1 MTKFYDISHNTAF
14 NLGMPEIEEIV
25 DGIIDY
31 GNCSTCGVSMRYP
44 LGDLRVRLGKTRAK
58 IWPDAIACGEYPCFV
73 ISEHFVNA
81 MRECGIRIE
90 LGGKVE
96 FVNPTDCGLSID
108 DAPMCYWID
117 GKQHFS
123 GRMDFE
129 ASGYVNVQF
138 CEECGNRTDNISLTY
153 HRQHGDPP
161 PPILFDYDDNSGL
174 DLFTTDLSPTAFFC
188 TDRVLDCAR
197 HHKLTNLA
205 FCDVEE
211 GAFAEPV
218 KY

>member
-1 MTKFYDISHNTAF
+1 MMKFYDISHNTAF

-25 DGIIDY
+25 EGLSDY
-31 GNCSTCGVSMRYP
+31 GSCPTCGGSRLYP
-44 LGDLRVRLGKTRAK
+44 AGDIRVRLGKTRAK
-58 IWPDAIACGEYPCFV
+58 MWPDAIACGEYPCFV
-73 ISEHFVNA
+73 ISEHFA
-81 MRECGIRIE
+81 RAIRECRIQLE

-96 FVNPTDCGLSID
+96 FVNPIASGLPID
-108 DAPMCYWID
+108 DAPTYYWID
-117 GKQHFS
+117 GKQHFG

-129 ASGYVNVQF
+129 TSGYVDVQF

-153 HRQHGDPP
+153 DRQHTNPP
-161 PPILFDYDDNSGL
+161 PPIVFDYDYDSGL

-188 TDRVLDCAR
+188 TDRLLNCAKQ
-197 HHKLTNLA
+197 HKLTNLS
-205 FCDVEE
+205 FCAVED